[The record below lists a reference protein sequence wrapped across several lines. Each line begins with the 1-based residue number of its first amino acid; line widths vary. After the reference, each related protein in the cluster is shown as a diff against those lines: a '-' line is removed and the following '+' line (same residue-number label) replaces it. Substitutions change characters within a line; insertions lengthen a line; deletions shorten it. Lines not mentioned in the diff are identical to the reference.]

1 LIRAPLSV
9 TSVLDET
16 TDVVA
21 AAAPWAS
28 IVILTSLPFS
38 FLAVVFVE
46 RLIELGEQAKHYGH
60 ALTMLATLT
69 IVAFVVSLWG
79 RAVWARACSLTRS
92 RHMMKP
98 GIDALRVPPVALASY
113 LYTAA
118 FGALLALVSDL
129 TIIAIPA
136 TIAFSGLAIGTM
148 ELNERP
154 SIVEPLKLIA
164 RHSKNTKTILSLLFV
179 FTIGLVIAAVNLYAT
194 FAAALW
200 LAHAF
205 SGVDLSRWDVLL
217 GFRNPHFRWLLL
229 AGALV
234 AVEPFWIAANVIL
247 VGRVDALESGEDL
260 LRWLEEAR

>member
-1 LIRAPLSV
+1 LIRVPLSV

-21 AAAPWAS
+21 TAAPWAS
-28 IVILTSLPFS
+28 VVILTSLPFC
-38 FLAVVFVE
+38 FLAVVFIE
-46 RLIELGEQAKHYGH
+46 RLVELGEEAKHYGQ
-60 ALTMLATLT
+60 ALTSLAALT
-69 IVAFVVSLWG
+69 IVAFIISLWG
-79 RAVWARACSLTRS
+79 RAVWARACRLTQGRGT
-92 RHMMKP
+92 MP
-98 GIDALRVPPVALASY
+98 GAEALRVPPVALVSY

-118 FGALLALVSDL
+118 FAALLSVVGDITLV
-129 TIIAIPA
+129 AIPA

-164 RHSKNTKTILSLLFV
+164 KHSKNTKTILALLFV
-179 FTIGLVIAAVNLYAT
+179 FMIGFFVAVVNLYAT
-194 FAAALW
+194 FATALW

-217 GFRNPHFRWLLL
+217 GFQNPHFRWLLL
-229 AGALV
+229 AGAVV
-234 AVEPFWIAANVIL
+234 AVEPFWVAANVIL
-247 VGRVDALESGEDL
+247 VGKVDAVESGEDL